1 VQQLAQQF
9 VTFQPRTADHRDLLL
24 GFNDMLQALR
34 RSRALRDRAERDR
47 AEARAATADA
57 ASVLVDDLDLGLR
70 DVAEL
75 LGVSH
80 QRVQQLVRA

>member
-9 VTFQPRTADHRDLLL
+9 VTFHLERRIIATCSSV
-24 GFNDMLQALR
+24 FNDMLQALR

-57 ASVLVDDLDLGLR
+57 ASVLVADLDLGLR

-80 QRVQQLVRA
+80 QRVQQLLRA